1 MVGSVSPVTR
11 ASARESATMTRVTTV
26 RRAVAAMV
34 GAVALLVAG
43 ASVASAH
50 GGPGLIEFGEPE
62 QTGPLEVT
70 FPIRVTYQNDGHDAE
85 GVEDVSLT
93 GVGDD
98 GSTFGPVDPLTPGDA
113 PGVWIAVVELP
124 SAGMWDLT
132 LLIGEPESSGAI
144 LVEVAEVEE
153 PGTDDGDAPDDTV
166 EVEAGEPEESDQPEL
181 EATDDAQPEDG
192 LDTVDD
198 GATVDEDEG
207 VPFLAI
213 LIGFLAAA
221 LFGSLAYRWM
231 AGRRQPAASETS
243 ASAER

>member
-1 MVGSVSPVTR
+1 
-11 ASARESATMTRVTTV
+11 MTRVTRV
-26 RRAVAAMV
+26 RRAAAATV
-34 GAVALLVAG
+34 GALALVVAG
-43 ASVASAH
+43 ASAASAH
-50 GGPGLIEFGEPE
+50 GGPGDIEFGEPE

-93 GVGDD
+93 GVGAD
-98 GSTFGPVDPLTPGDA
+98 GSTFGPVDPLTPGEA

-124 SAGMWDLT
+124 SPGAWDLT

-144 LVEVAEVEE
+144 LVEVAGAGE

-166 EVEAGEPEESDQPEL
+166 EVESGDPDEVDQPEPDTTADA
-181 EATDDAQPEDG
+181 EAEDG
-192 LDTVDD
+192 LDTVDE
-198 GATVDEDEG
+198 GAATDDDG

-231 AGRRQPAASETS
+231 AGRRQAAG
-243 ASAER
+243 AERTGSTDS